1 MRKNILNNIWY
12 VLLKTW
18 IYEKRVILIIVLQ
31 AIIGIVVPLAGAT
44 LPALVVNG
52 ICYSI
57 ILKIAIVLGLLL
69 ICNITMTYI
78 SSIYETYLLNNKM
91 GFLSELFRKK
101 MEVDYAYIESPE
113 AQIKYENALMS
124 EVNDYTGIS
133 GKI

>member
-52 ICYSI
+52 ISNDMCYSC
-57 ILKIAIVLGLLL
+57 ILY
-69 ICNITMTYI
+69 TYDAAD
-78 SSIYETYLLNNKM
+78 
-91 GFLSELFRKK
+91 EL
-101 MEVDYAYIESPE
+101 
-113 AQIKYENALMS
+113 
-124 EVNDYTGIS
+124 
-133 GKI
+133 

>member
-52 ICYSI
+52 ISNDMCLS
-57 ILKIAIVLGLLL
+57 L
-69 ICNITMTYI
+69 IHI
-78 SSIYETYLLNNKM
+78 
-91 GFLSELFRKK
+91 
-101 MEVDYAYIESPE
+101 
-113 AQIKYENALMS
+113 
-124 EVNDYTGIS
+124 
-133 GKI
+133 

>member
-52 ICYSI
+52 ISNDMCYSI

-113 AQIKYENALMS
+113 GQIKYLIYKS
-124 EVNDYTGIS
+124 L
-133 GKI
+133 

>member
-52 ICYSI
+52 ISNDMCYSI
-57 ILKIAIVLGLLL
+57 ILKIAIVLGLKFVILFWYL
-69 ICNITMTYI
+69 VKEERFKKEHIK
-78 SSIYETYLLNNKM
+78 IY
-91 GFLSELFRKK
+91 
-101 MEVDYAYIESPE
+101 
-113 AQIKYENALMS
+113 
-124 EVNDYTGIS
+124 
-133 GKI
+133 